1 MDEIKEGDYVYAINI
16 ETGEKELKKVVKVF
30 ENETDTLVH
39 VKINGEEINTTKDH
53 PFYVEGKGFVAAG

>member
-1 MDEIKEGDYVYAINI
+1 
-16 ETGEKELKKVVKVF
+16 VF

-53 PFYVEGKGFVAAG
+53 PFYVEGKGFVAAGDLEIRDRLKF